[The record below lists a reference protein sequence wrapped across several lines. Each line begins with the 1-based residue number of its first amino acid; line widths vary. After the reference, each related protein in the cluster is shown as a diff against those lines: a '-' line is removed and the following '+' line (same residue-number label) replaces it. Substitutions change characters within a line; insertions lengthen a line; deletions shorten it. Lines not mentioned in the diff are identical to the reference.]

1 MKTGFLSPLFIC
13 LLLNSLVLCQETER
27 ILANNGTE
35 DNENIPS
42 KGSTPNTNPLFLSNS
57 SAGLYDSKGK
67 IRLTIGHIGA
77 IGALRNDVKILEVSH
92 KSLLAEGILDEDLDV
107 EIISQTGCG
116 ESYEGVAVA
125 ADMYHLQKVKA
136 FIGPYCNAEM
146 DAVARMAAFW
156 NIPIIGYMA
165 ASNNLADK
173 NAYPTLARIS
183 MRTTNS
189 IAEATCAMLRHY
201 GWNKVAI
208 VTNTGVLAYDRV
220 ISFEEVFHQRG
231 ISVVKKIMFD
241 EFADSKA
248 MVASGLLNDIKN
260 SARIVVCLFSNTRET
275 SREFLTAANTQGMS
289 VNEYGYVFPWLQDGG
304 KDIAPWTGSDGSM
317 LQKVKDQYANA
328 IIVSSALSIDDV
340 NSFDNTIIGPFVERI
355 KDVGLTEA
363 DVDIA
368 NIYGYLYLFDALK
381 LYALAARKVLNET
394 GKAENLLNGRMMWQ
408 NMRKMKF
415 IGMVGASGIAS
426 GLVSMD
432 DRAERAPLYRG
443 FFVSPN
449 TDAVLPMVHMEP
461 TMLDNC
467 DGIANKSGCYEIV
480 VTDIMRDFW
489 PSIDRKMPKDE
500 PDCGF
505 RNERCDYTLII
516 IGAALIL
523 LFIIAAVSIFF
534 AQKLLEKRAL
544 DKLPFRIYRDD
555 LQFIDEEQ
563 LKSMLSLG
571 STRTKMSNM
580 NYGSRNHAIVGTNTH
595 AIYHKYVQ
603 RRPIIFNR
611 ADKTLIQLM
620 KAAVHDNINP
630 FLGMVWNEKEEM
642 LLVWKFCSR
651 GTLQDIIYND
661 NIQLDTKFHGAFI
674 RDILA
679 GLEYLHASQIGY
691 HGSLTPWSCLIDR
704 NWMVKLTD
712 YGIADPLERWEKQQS
727 ISRDALTSED
737 DKSQATQST
746 SILYESPEM
755 LKNREKNRVRRV
767 DQDWMR
773 QTQARR
779 QLGDVYAFGLVMY
792 EIIFRALPFPE
803 GTNQSELVEWLKDG
817 TKVVKPVITQNKVLN
832 MDLTALIQD
841 CWNTTPEMRPS
852 LRRIKLN
859 VETYL
864 NIKGSLVDQ
873 MTRMMEQYANNL
885 EKLVAER
892 TGMLEEANQRADRL
906 LSQLL
911 PAYVANELK
920 LGRPV
925 PPKTFTGSTVLFS
938 DIVGFTEMCQH
949 ASPLEVVSVLNGIF
963 DGFDQ
968 FIARKDAYKVET
980 IGDAYMVVS
989 GVPEENGHRHINEI
1003 ASIALDVHKFLSEF
1017 VVPHKRDTKVQCRL
1031 GFHTGPVA
1039 AAVVGLNAPRYCLFG
1054 DTVNMASRM
1063 ESNGEPGKTQ
1073 ISETAK
1079 NLLLKEYPDY
1089 ICEQRGEIPIKGKG
1103 MCMTYWLMGT
1113 KSEGAGQ
1120 SGAYLAPSMKSSG
1133 SGFSGMLGSTS
1144 SNDYSLNLRNPTGLQ
1159 R

>member
-1 MKTGFLSPLFIC
+1 MKELFLFLFVFSFHFLIPTQ
-13 LLLNSLVLCQETER
+13 CQEIER
-27 ILANNGTE
+27 ILANGTE
-35 DNENIPS
+35 ENEFVP
-42 KGSTPNTNPLFLSNS
+42 KGESPNTNPLFLSNS
-57 SAGLYDSKGK
+57 TVGLYDSKGRV
-67 IRLTIGHIGA
+67 RLTLGHIGA
-77 IGALRNDVKILEVSH
+77 IGALRNDVKILEASH
-92 KSLLAEGILDEDLDV
+92 KSLLVDGILDDDLDV

-189 IAEATCAMLRHY
+189 IAEATSAMLRHY

-220 ISFEEVFHQRG
+220 LSFEETFHQRG

-241 EFADSKA
+241 EFADQKS
-248 MVASGLLNDIKN
+248 MIASGLLNDIKN

-275 SREFLTAANTQGMS
+275 SREFLTATNLQGMS

-304 KDIAPWTGSDGSM
+304 KDVSPWTGSDGSM

-328 IIVSSALSIDDV
+328 IIIDDV

-381 LYALAARKVLNET
+381 LYATAARKVLNET
-394 GKAENLLNGRMMWQ
+394 GKAENLLNGRLMWQ
-408 NMRKMKF
+408 NMRKMTF
-415 IGMVGASGIAS
+415 TGMVGASGIAS
-426 GLVSMD
+426 GQVTMD

-449 TDAVLPMVHMEP
+449 SDQVLPMVHMEP
-461 TMLDNC
+461 TFVNNC
-467 DGIANKSGCYEIV
+467 DGLANKSGCYEIV

-489 PSIDRKMPKDE
+489 PSIDRKIPKDE

-516 IGAALIL
+516 IGAAIIL
-523 LFIIAAVSIFF
+523 LFIIAAISAFF
-534 AQKLLEKRAL
+534 AQKILENRAL

-595 AIYHKYVQ
+595 AIYHKYPQ
-603 RRPIIFNR
+603 RRPIVFNR
-611 ADKTLIQLM
+611 ADKTLLQLM

-630 FLGMVWNEKEEM
+630 FLGMIWNEKEEM

-651 GTLQDIIYND
+651 GTLQDVIYND
-661 NIQLDTKFHGAFI
+661 NIQLDEKFHGAFI

-704 NWMVKLTD
+704 NWMIKMTD

-727 ISRDALTSED
+727 ISRDALTSEE

-755 LKNREKNRVRRV
+755 LKNREKNRTRRV
-767 DQDWMR
+767 DQDWMK

-779 QLGDVYAFGLVMY
+779 QLGDVYALGLVMY

-803 GTNQSELVEWLKDG
+803 GTNQMELVEALRDG
-817 TKVVKPVITQNKVLN
+817 TRIVKPVIPQNKVLN

-925 PPKTFTGSTVLFS
+925 PPKTFTSSTVLFS
-938 DIVGFTEMCQH
+938 DIVGFTDMCKH
-949 ASPLEVVSVLNGIF
+949 ATPVEVVTVLNGIF

-1003 ASIALDVHKFLSEF
+1003 ASIAIDVHKFLSEF
-1017 VVPHKRDTKVQCRL
+1017 VVPHKKETKVQCRL

-1073 ISETAK
+1073 ISEAAK

-1089 ICEQRGEIPIKGKG
+1089 VCEQRGEIPIKGKG
-1103 MCMTYWLMGT
+1103 LCMTYWLVGT
-1113 KSEGAGQ
+1113 KTDLVGL
-1120 SGAYLAPSMKSSG
+1120 SGAYMAPALKSAG
-1133 SGFSGMLGSTS
+1133 TGFTGMLGNAV
-1144 SNDYSLNLRNPTGLQ
+1144 NDYSLSLRNPTGLQ

>member
-1 MKTGFLSPLFIC
+1 MLIFIFFVGWA
-13 LLLNSLVLCQETER
+13 LGQEAEEILKENATES
-27 ILANNGTE
+27 GT
-35 DNENIPS
+35 S
-42 KGSTPNTNPLFLSNS
+42 HNTNPLLKYNS
-57 SAGLYDSKGK
+57 TDPIYDEKGR
-67 IRLTIGHIGA
+67 IRIKLGHIGA
-77 IGALRNDVKILEVSH
+77 LNALRNDVRILEISH
-92 KSLLAEGILDEDLDV
+92 NSLREEGILDDEFDV
-107 EIISQTGCG
+107 EIISQNGCG

-125 ADMYHLQKVKA
+125 ADMYHLQKVKS

-165 ASNNLADK
+165 ASNSLADK

-189 IAEATCAMLRHY
+189 IAEATCALLRHY
-201 GWNKVAI
+201 GWQKVAV
-208 VTNTGVLAYDRV
+208 VTNTGALAYDRV
-220 ISFEEVFHQRG
+220 YAFEEVFHLRS
-231 ISVVKKIMFD
+231 ISVIKKVMF
-241 EFADSKA
+241 EEYADQKA
-248 MVASGLLNDIKN
+248 MLASGLLSELSN
-260 SARIVVCLFSNTRET
+260 SARVIICLFSNTRES
-275 SREFLTAANTQGMS
+275 SREFLTAATIQGMD
-289 VNEYGYVFPWLQDGG
+289 VTEFVFVFPWLQDGG
-304 KDIAPWTGSDGSM
+304 KDIAPWTGGDGSM
-317 LQKVKDQYANA
+317 MQKVKDQYANS
-328 IIVSSALSIDDV
+328 IIVDDV
-340 NSFDNTIIGPFVERI
+340 NSFDNSIIGPFLEKI

-363 DVDIA
+363 DVDVA

-394 GKAENLLNGRMMWQ
+394 GRPENLLNGKMMWN
-408 NMRKMKF
+408 NMRKMNF
-415 IGMVGASGIAS
+415 AGMLGASGIAS
-426 GLVSMD
+426 GTIMMD

-449 TDAVLPMVHMEP
+449 SDQVLPMVHMEP
-461 TMLDNC
+461 TMVDNC
-467 DGIANKSGCYEIV
+467 DGLANKSGCYDII

-500 PDCGF
+500 PTCGY
-505 RNERCDYTLII
+505 RNEKCDYTLLIV
-516 IGAALIL
+516 GAGLVILFLIL
-523 LFIIAAVSIFF
+523 GLCVFIL
-534 AQKLLEKRAL
+534 QKTLEKRAL
-544 DKLPFRIYRDD
+544 DRLPFRIYRDD

-595 AIYHKYVQ
+595 AIYHKYNQ
-603 RRPIIFNR
+603 RRPIVFLRI
-611 ADKTLIQLM
+611 DKNLLQLM
-620 KAAVHDNINP
+620 KTAVHDNINP
-630 FLGMVWNEKEEM
+630 FLGIVWNEKEEL

-661 NIQLDTKFHGAFI
+661 NIALDSKFHGAFI
-674 RDILA
+674 RDILS

-712 YGIADPLERWEKQQS
+712 YGIADPLERWEKQQV
-727 ISRDALTSED
+727 ITKDALSSED

-746 SILYESPEM
+746 SILYEAPEM
-755 LKNREKNRVRRV
+755 LKNREKNRTRRV
-767 DQDWMR
+767 DQDWLK
-773 QTQARR
+773 QTSARR
-779 QLGDVYAFGLVMY
+779 QLGDIYAFGLVMY
-792 EIIFRALPFPE
+792 EIVFRQLPFPE
-803 GTNQSELVEWLKDG
+803 STNVTELVEWLRDG
-817 TKVVKPVITQNKVLN
+817 SKVVKPSIMSNKVLN
-832 MDLTALIQD
+832 MDLSTLIQD

-852 LRRIKLN
+852 IRRIKLN
-859 VETYL
+859 IETYM
-864 NIKGSLVDQ
+864 NVKGSLVDQ

-892 TGMLEEANQRADRL
+892 TGMLEEANTRADRL

-925 PPKTFTGSTVLFS
+925 PPKTFSSCTVLFS
-938 DIVGFTEMCQH
+938 DIVGFTEMCDN
-949 ASPLEVVSVLNGIF
+949 ATPLEVVTVLNGVF

-1017 VVPHKRDTKVQCRL
+1017 TIPHKPTARVACRL

-1063 ESNGEPGKTQ
+1063 ESNAESGKTQ
-1073 ISETAK
+1073 ISEAANK
-1079 NLLLKEYPDY
+1079 LLLTEYKDY
-1089 ICEQRGEIPIKGKG
+1089 VTEERGEIPIKGKG
-1103 MCMTYWLMGT
+1103 LCKTYWLLGT
-1113 KSEGAGQ
+1113 KSEGTGF
-1120 SGAYLAPSMKSSG
+1120 SGSYLAPSAKGNSG
-1133 SGFSGMLGSTS
+1133 SNYSGMLGSQRS
-1144 SNDYSLNLRNPTGLQ
+1144 DYSKNSMMNPTGMG
-1159 R
+1159 RVD